1 MPSANDIVVFDKP
14 SAKRIGQAVRRFED
28 MQGGQLPGL
37 NKQQFSIEQI
47 IVPRSG
53 PDGDGLY
60 TCDIYIVNDPEADTY
75 TRVATGMK
83 ARLLPATIA
92 P

>member
-53 PDGDGLY
+53 PDGSGFY
-60 TCDIYIVNDPEADTY
+60 TCDIYIVNDPTAGTY
-75 TRVATGMK
+75 TQVATGMK
-83 ARLLPATIA
+83 ARLLPTSL
-92 P
+92 

>member
-1 MPSANDIVVFDKP
+1 MPSANEIVVFDKP

-28 MQGGQLPGL
+28 MQTGQIPMA

-53 PDGDGLY
+53 PDGNGLY
-60 TCDIYIVNDPEADTY
+60 TCDVYIVNNPTTGTY
-75 TRVATGMK
+75 TQVATGKKM
-83 ARLLPATIA
+83 RLLPTSL
-92 P
+92 

>member
-28 MQGGQLPGL
+28 MQTGQIPMA

-53 PDGDGLY
+53 PDGDDLY
-60 TCDIYIVNDPEADTY
+60 TCDVYIVNDPEAGTY
-75 TRVATGMK
+75 TQVATGMK
-83 ARLLPATIA
+83 ARLLPTSL
-92 P
+92 

>member
-1 MPSANDIVVFDKP
+1 MQSANDIVVFDKS

-28 MQGGQLPGL
+28 MQTGQIPMA

-53 PDGDGLY
+53 PDGSGFY
-60 TCDIYIVNDPEADTY
+60 TCDIYIPNDITAGTY
-75 TRVATGMK
+75 TQVATGKKM
-83 ARLLPATIA
+83 RLLPTSL
-92 P
+92 